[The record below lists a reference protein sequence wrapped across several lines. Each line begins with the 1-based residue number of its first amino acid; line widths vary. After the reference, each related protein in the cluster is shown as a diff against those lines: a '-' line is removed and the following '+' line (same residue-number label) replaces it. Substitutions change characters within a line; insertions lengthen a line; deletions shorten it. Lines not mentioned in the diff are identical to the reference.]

1 MKKFFRYLM
10 IALIIAVV
18 LVMTVTQNKSIAD
31 VGSFEDYDSGSSWS
45 SGSSSSSGSWSSSS
59 SSWDSGS
66 SSSRSDDRS
75 YSSSSGYSGTGTP
88 MNSTEAGIIMFAF
101 IFVFVAVIV
110 ILLTLMYINSHSDDE
125 KTSYHYQSTYNFD
138 TEENVERKI
147 KAVDELFDKQEFLS
161 WTSNLFVK
169 LQNAWT
175 ARDWNSIRIFE
186 TSALFEQHQK
196 QLQGYIDRKQINVME
211 AIQVLSVE
219 LADFKQTG
227 FRDVVTVVLKSR
239 MVDYIVD
246 ETTGGVIK
254 GDKVTYR
261 YSTYKLDFIRTTGE
275 KTKPGPIEIN
285 TTNCPNC
292 GAITQITSAG
302 KCEYCGSVIT
312 TGEHNWALSN
322 LERIG

>member
-18 LVMTVTQNKSIAD
+18 LVMTITHNKSIAD

-59 SSWDSGS
+59 SSWGSES

-110 ILLTLMYINSHSDDE
+110 ILLTLMYINNHSDDE

-227 FRDVVTVVLKSR
+227 FKDVVTVVLKSR

-292 GAITQITSAG
+292 
-302 KCEYCGSVIT
+302 
-312 TGEHNWALSN
+312 
-322 LERIG
+322 

>member
-1 MKKFFRYLM
+1 MKKIKRVFIVLLL
-10 IALIIAVV
+10 IALISVF
-18 LVMTVTQNKSIAD
+18 TVDYGKSIAD
-31 VGSFEDYDSGSSWS
+31 VGSFEDYHSESPSSSSSSSWS
-45 SGSSSSSGSWSSSS
+45 SGSSSWSSDSSSS
-59 SSWDSGS
+59 SSDDS
-66 SSSRSDDRS
+66 S
-75 YSSSSGYSGTGTP
+75 YSSRHSGEGTVINSSESG
-88 MNSTEAGIIMFAF
+88 F
-101 IFVFVAVIV
+101 IFIFLSVMVAVIV
-110 ILLTLMYINSHSDDE
+110 ILISLMYMNNHSDD
-125 KTSYHYQSTYNFD
+125 KKSSYHYQSTYKFD

-175 ARDWNSIRIFE
+175 ARDWSSIRVFE
-186 TSALFEQHQK
+186 TNELFEQHQK
-196 QLQGYIDRKQINVME
+196 QLQGYIDRKQINVMD

-227 FRDVVTVVLKSR
+227 YKDVVTVVLKSR

-254 GDKVTYR
+254 GDKITYR

-285 TTNCPNC
+285 TINCPNC
-292 GAITQITSAG
+292 GAKTQITASG
-302 KCEYCGSVIT
+302 ECKYCGSVIT
-312 TGEHNWALSN
+312 TGEHSWALSN
-322 LERIG
+322 LEKIG

>member
-1 MKKFFRYLM
+1 
-10 IALIIAVV
+10 
-18 LVMTVTQNKSIAD
+18 
-31 VGSFEDYDSGSSWS
+31 
-45 SGSSSSSGSWSSSS
+45 
-59 SSWDSGS
+59 
-66 SSSRSDDRS
+66 
-75 YSSSSGYSGTGTP
+75 
-88 MNSTEAGIIMFAF
+88 MFAF

-110 ILLTLMYINSHSDDE
+110 ILLTLMYINNHSDDE

-161 WTSNLFVK
+161 WTSNLFVI

-227 FRDVVTVVLKSR
+227 FKDVVTVVLKSR

-312 TGEHNWALSN
+312 TGEHNWALAN
-322 LERIG
+322 IERIG

>member
-1 MKKFFRYLM
+1 MKKIKRVFIVLLL
-10 IALIIAVV
+10 IALISVF
-18 LVMTVTQNKSIAD
+18 TVDYGKSIAD
-31 VGSFEDYDSGSSWS
+31 VGSFEDYDSSSWS
-45 SGSSSSSGSWSSSS
+45 SGSSSSSESWSSSS
-59 SSWDSGS
+59 SSWGSGS

-75 YSSSSGYSGTGTP
+75 YSSSSGYSGAGTP

-110 ILLTLMYINSHSDDE
+110 ILLTLMYINNHSDDE

-227 FRDVVTVVLKSR
+227 FKDVVTVVLKSR

-292 GAITQITSAG
+292 GAITQITASG

>member
-1 MKKFFRYLM
+1 MKKLKKILM
-10 IALIIAVV
+10 LLLLIMIIS
-18 LVMTVTQNKSIAD
+18 TFSTNYKTSIAD
-31 VGSFEDYDSGSSWS
+31 VGSFEDYDSSSWS

-59 SSWDSGS
+59 SSLGSGS

-75 YSSSSGYSGTGTP
+75 YSSSSGYSGAGTP

-110 ILLTLMYINSHSDDE
+110 ILLTLMYINNHSDDE

-227 FRDVVTVVLKSR
+227 FKDVVTVVLKSR

-246 ETTGGVIK
+246 ETTGVVIK

-322 LERIG
+322 LEKIG

>member
-1 MKKFFRYLM
+1 MKKLKKILM
-10 IALIIAVV
+10 LLLLIMIIS
-18 LVMTVTQNKSIAD
+18 TFSTNYKTSIAD
-31 VGSFEDYDSGSSWS
+31 VGSFEDYDSSSWS

-101 IFVFVAVIV
+101 LFVFVAVIV
-110 ILLTLMYINSHSDDE
+110 ILLTLMYINNHSDDE
-125 KTSYHYQSTYNFD
+125 KLSYHYQSTYNFD
-138 TEENVERKI
+138 TEENVERKV
-147 KAVDELFDKQEFLS
+147 KAVDEMFNKEEFLS
-161 WTSNLFVK
+161 WTRSLFVK
-169 LQNAWT
+169 LQEAWT
-175 ARDWNSIRIFE
+175 ARDWSTIRVFE
-186 TSALFEQHQK
+186 TNELFEQHQK

-211 AIQVLSVE
+211 RICVLSVK

-227 FRDVVTVVLKSR
+227 NKDVLTVVLKSR
-239 MVDYIVD
+239 MNDYIID
-246 ETTGGVIK
+246 ETTGKIVK
-254 GDKVTYR
+254 GDKTTDR

-275 KTKPGPIEIN
+275 KTKPGSIEIN

-292 GAITQITSAG
+292 GAPTQITSSG

-312 TGEHNWALSN
+312 TGEHSWALSN
-322 LERIG
+322 LEKIG

>member
-1 MKKFFRYLM
+1 MKKFLRYLM
-10 IALIIAVV
+10 VASIIAVV

-59 SSWDSGS
+59 SSLGSGS

-75 YSSSSGYSGTGTP
+75 YSSSSSYSGAGTP

-110 ILLTLMYINSHSDDE
+110 ILLTLMYINNHSDDE

-227 FRDVVTVVLKSR
+227 FKDVVTVVLKSR

-302 KCEYCGSVIT
+302 KCEYCGSVLT
-312 TGEHNWALSN
+312 TGEYNWALSN

>member
-59 SSWDSGS
+59 SSWGSGS

-110 ILLTLMYINSHSDDE
+110 ILLTLMYINNHSDDE

-175 ARDWNSIRIFE
+175 ARDWNSIIIFE
-186 TSALFEQHQK
+186 TCALFEQHK
-196 QLQGYIDRKQINVME
+196 IQLQGYIDSKQINVME

-227 FRDVVTVVLKSR
+227 FKDVVTVVLKSR

-254 GDKVTYR
+254 GDKETYR

>member
-18 LVMTVTQNKSIAD
+18 LVMTITHNKSIAD

-59 SSWDSGS
+59 SSWGSES

-110 ILLTLMYINSHSDDE
+110 ILLTLMYINNHSDDE

-227 FRDVVTVVLKSR
+227 FKDVVTVVLKSR

>member
-1 MKKFFRYLM
+1 MKKFLRYLM
-10 IALIIAVV
+10 VALIIAVV
-18 LVMTVTQNKSIAD
+18 LVMTVTHNKSIAD
-31 VGSFEDYDSGSSWS
+31 VGSFEDYDSSSWS

-59 SSWDSGS
+59 SSLGSGS

-75 YSSSSGYSGTGTP
+75 YSSSGYSGAGTP

-110 ILLTLMYINSHSDDE
+110 ILLTLMYINNHSDDE

-227 FRDVVTVVLKSR
+227 FKDVVTVVLKSR